1 MNYNYFILLLK
12 SMILNYPILR
22 SWGYVLGKPVVL
34 AFDDM
39 ENADTMLFQ
48 LSERFIIIDE
58 TMNDKQVREALQ
70 YGTNSNVVVY
80 FLDAATKSPKN
91 QKRMKYLNK
100 LASKGNGEGCATFI
114 AVSVK
119 DVSKDLIQQYLC
131 FHIDQTVPKLEY
143 TADDIVPEP
152 ESLELIRD
160 KIASVQGDAELK
172 AFYGAVYFLYPKLS
186 QSHGK
191 LYQRLYHYVPQIVE
205 SADSF
210 ADSRDVFNVICD
222 CFIKYARQGGF
233 EPLIV
238 LPNVERDII
247 EDMDMHAFCNGGILY
262 LSERRLR
269 EIMRPVVNIITV
281 SDIKACL
288 VAHHVLLTDRGG
300 YTKKM
305 LYIDPYG
312 KVCRCRMLALNIERI
327 KTKEEEVFEYEL

>member
-80 FLDAATKSPKN
+80 FLDAAVKSPAN
-91 QKRMKYLNK
+91 QKKLKTLDK
-100 LASKGNGEGCATFI
+100 LASKGNKEGCVALI
-114 AVSVK
+114 AVSAK
-119 DVSKDLIQQYLC
+119 NVSEDLLRRYLC
-131 FHIDQTVPKLEY
+131 FHVDQTVPKFKFA
-143 TADDIVPEP
+143 ADDIIPEA

-160 KIASVQGDAELK
+160 KIAFVQGDAELK
-172 AFYGAVYFLYPKLS
+172 ALYGAAYFLYPKLS
-186 QSHGK
+186 KSHGSM
-191 LYQRLYHYVPQIVE
+191 YQRLLHSVPQMIDY
-205 SADSF
+205 ADAF
-210 ADSRDVFNVICD
+210 AESRDVFNVICD
-222 CFIKYARQGGF
+222 CFIKFARQGGF

-247 EDMDMHAFCNGGILY
+247 ENMDMHAFCNGEILY

-269 EIMRPVVNIITV
+269 EIMQPVVNIITV

-305 LYIDPYG
+305 QYIDPYG

-327 KTKEEEVFEYEL
+327 KTKEEEVLEYEL